1 MSEGVIKDK
10 TINVRVKSHIADK
23 AAKCAGV
30 LGFNTSEYVRI
41 ALIEKM
47 ARDVK
52 IWRDPNESK

>member
-1 MSEGVIKDK
+1 MNAGVIKDR
-10 TINVRVKSHIADK
+10 TVNVRLKAHIADK
-23 AAKCAGV
+23 AAKCASV

-52 IWRDPNESK
+52 IWREDGK